1 MEISHEEF
9 ITILKEKGK
18 YQKMKDNLRTE
29 NEKYEIMRWVVWN
42 QRLNWKIIEYS
53 MPLKQIIFFLCM
65 YKMVQISKEGYKNVM
80 LKLLTKEDTFG

>member
-65 YKMVQISKEGYKNVM
+65 YKMVQISKEGYKNVK